1 MEPDIFLASE
11 SPRRRALLE
20 QLGVRYEAVSQDV
33 EETLDPGESPEVF
46 VIRLALEKARAGL
59 ANLGQRPVRP
69 VLGADT
75 VVVLD
80 DEVLGKPRDE
90 SDALSMLEQL
100 SGREHR
106 VLTGLAVVDDENEA
120 TRLSVSTVTFREI
133 PENERRAYWESGEPR
148 DKAGAYAIQGR
159 GGVFVER
166 LDGSYSGVMGLPL
179 FETGDLLG
187 EFRVD
192 YLERWRQP

>member
-192 YLERWRQP
+192 YMERWRQP

>member
-59 ANLGQRPVRP
+59 ANLGQKPVRP